1 MSKDIPNIGGD
12 RPHGRIVITYGTFDV
27 LHQGHINLLRRAKE
41 LGDWLIVGVTTD
53 NFDLERGKMNTR
65 DSVMK
70 RVQAVKE
77 TGYVDEV
84 IIEEYKG
91 QKIDDIQKYNVD
103 VFAIGSDWEGYFD
116 YLKSTARW
124 SICHAHKASQA
135 RC

>member
-116 YLKSTARW
+116 FRSAPIHTMCMSLSFR
-124 SICHAHKASQA
+124 IC
-135 RC
+135 R

>member
-91 QKIDDIQKYNVD
+91 RRLTTSRNTTWM
-103 VFAIGSDWEGYFD
+103 S
-116 YLKSTARW
+116 SP
-124 SICHAHKASQA
+124 
-135 RC
+135 